1 MWLQR
6 GIWSSERGLNMCLF
20 PDHEQGES
28 HSVRCADGTR
38 CIRSSPTP
46 QGAVNF
52 IDQFSK

>member
-28 HSVRCADGTR
+28 HSVRHADGTR
-38 CIRSSPTP
+38 CIRSSPAP